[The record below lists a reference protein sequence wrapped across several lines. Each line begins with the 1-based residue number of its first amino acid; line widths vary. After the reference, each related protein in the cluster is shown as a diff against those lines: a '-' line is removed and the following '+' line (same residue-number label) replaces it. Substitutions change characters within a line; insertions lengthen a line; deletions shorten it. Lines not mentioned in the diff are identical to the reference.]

1 MENLLEIGLAE
12 VIVPYTKGL
21 LKCTLEIENRIRRDT
36 LALRPSP
43 AERRPHGQNVS
54 FNLIFCF
61 LVGILLTL
69 LPPRAPCLAA
79 CMLVAHQLSSISQLE
94 VWERKQ

>member
-1 MENLLEIGLAE
+1 MGLAK

-36 LALRPSP
+36 LALRPSS

-54 FNLIFCF
+54 FNLVFCF
-61 LVGILLTL
+61 LGGIVLTL
-69 LPPRAPCLAA
+69 LTPANPPIIL
-79 CMLVAHQLSSISQLE
+79 MLV
-94 VWERKQ
+94 